1 MDANPGLTW
10 YQIAAAL
17 TSLVVLAYGWIF
29 TRILT
34 DQKQIEDRL
43 SAHERETRDKLNELP
58 DRYVRR
64 DDFGQFKADVMR
76 MLERIHADQQVISSK
91 LDNKADKP

>member
-1 MDANPGLTW
+1 MTW

-34 DQKQIEDRL
+34 DQKEL
-43 SAHERETRDKLNELP
+43 ETRLAQHEKETREKLEELP

-64 DDFGQFKADVMR
+64 DDFGQFRADIMSV
-76 MLERIHADQQVISSK
+76 LERIEAK
-91 LDNKADKP
+91 LDGKADKP

>member
-1 MDANPGLTW
+1 MQGDDGLTW
-10 YQIAAAL
+10 YQIAIGL
-17 TSLVVLAYGWIF
+17 TSLVVLAYAWIF
-29 TRILT
+29 TRLISDQAKLEKRLT
-34 DQKQIEDRL
+34 E
-43 SAHERETRDKLNELP
+43 HEQLTRDKLDEMP

-76 MLERIHADQQVISSK
+76 MLERIHADQQLIASK

>member
-1 MDANPGLTW
+1 MDGDPGLTW

-43 SAHERETRDKLNELP
+43 SSHERETRDKLNELP

-64 DDFGQFKADVMR
+64 DDFGQFRSEIMSV
-76 MLERIHADQQVISSK
+76 LERIEAK

>member
-43 SAHERETRDKLNELP
+43 SAHERQTREKLDELP

-64 DDFGQFKADVMR
+64 DDFGQFRSEIMSV
-76 MLERIHADQQVISSK
+76 LERIEAK

>member
-1 MDANPGLTW
+1 MNDPGLSW

-29 TRILT
+29 TRILS
-34 DQKQIEDRL
+34 DQKEIEQNLAAHQKATQEKFDQI
-43 SAHERETRDKLNELP
+43 P

-64 DDFGQFKADVMR
+64 DDFSDFKSEIMQVLA
-76 MLERIHADQQVISSK
+76 RIESK
-91 LDNKADKP
+91 LDNKADKQ

>member
-1 MDANPGLTW
+1 MEGDGGLTW
-10 YQIAAAL
+10 YQIAGAL
-17 TSLVVLAYGWIF
+17 TSLVVLAYAWIF
-29 TRILT
+29 TRVIS
-34 DQKQIEDRL
+34 DQAKLERRM
-43 SAHERETRDKLNELP
+43 SEHEQLTRDKFDELP

-76 MLERIHADQQVISSK
+76 MLERIHADQQLIASK